1 MKVKELIEELK
12 KYDWEMN
19 VYVYDWEDNTY
30 DNAFEF
36 SKEIESYCIWT
47 DWKPI
52 WSRVDKNQE
61 QAMINTSKW
70 KNKTIQKDILV
81 IYADY

>member
-1 MKVKELIEELK
+1 MKIKDFIKELQ
-12 KYDWEMN
+12 KYDEDME
-19 VYVYDWEDNTY
+19 VVVYDWEDNTY

-52 WSRVDKNQE
+52 WSRIDKNMK
-61 QAMINTSKW
+61 QALINTAKW
-70 KNKTIQKDILV
+70 NRIVQKDILV